1 MVIVYLSPIEYCTV
15 ANLVG
20 TPAEP
25 PSLPLDD
32 ADGNRRTAEA
42 RAFATRVPGAS
53 RTSPEPDATNAA
65 LRRPSERAVRALET
79 RTIATRVPAA
89 RSSPETHSPFDL
101 MRRSE
106 IGVLALPSID
116 P

>member
-1 MVIVYLSPIEYCTV
+1 M
-15 ANLVG
+15 
-20 TPAEP
+20 
-25 PSLPLDD
+25 
-32 ADGNRRTAEA
+32 
-42 RAFATRVPGAS
+42 
-53 RTSPEPDATNAA
+53 
-65 LRRPSERAVRALET
+65 RALET

-89 RSSPETHSPFDL
+89 RSSPETHSSFDL